1 MTLIRQFSII
11 IILIGMLVLSSCIT
25 IVAPKQSSPGEI
37 SSEPLSG
44 EWQMTRL
51 GIDPTLPFP
60 DLITNQII
68 SDRAVWK
75 ISRQS
80 GQFVISYEGRDTWY
94 KPILG
99 IPIQKKQMTVTE
111 NQTKTSCAF
120 TSGGSI
126 NVDKL
131 PGIFST
137 ISPQKMEQIS
147 LNFDDK
153 VQINL
158 NSTNKISAVI
168 NFNANG
174 KYYGETEFGGSMKW
188 KTLQQ
193 NTTITYGGT
202 KN

>member
-1 MTLIRQFSII
+1 MKLIRPFSII
-11 IILIGMLVLSSCIT
+11 VILIGILVLSSCIT
-25 IVAPKQSSPGEI
+25 IVAPKQPSPGEI

-51 GIDPTLPFP
+51 GISPTLPFP
-60 DLITNQII
+60 DLVINQLI
-68 SDRAVWK
+68 SDRAAWK

-80 GQFVISYEGRDTWY
+80 GQLIISYEGRDTWY

-99 IPIQKKQMTVTE
+99 IPIQKKQTTVTE
-111 NQTKTSCAF
+111 NQAKTSCTF

-126 NVDKL
+126 NMDKL
-131 PGIFST
+131 QGILST

-158 NSTNKISAVI
+158 TSANKLSAVI
-168 NFNANG
+168 SFSADG

-193 NTTITYGGT
+193 NTTITYEGI